1 MGIIISIPTA
11 KLAKEKGFNL
21 SSPAFYGCD
30 EPASGKP
37 GNQLMLRAWL
47 KDIGSIESQEGT
59 LIYSAPEQE
68 MLKAWLR
75 DVHQLHV
82 AVNPD
87 KSRQN
92 DVIWYSQVFNLTK
105 YNMSFKSF
113 SYLTIEYK
121 GDTYEDALELGLL
134 AALELIEGKKTI
146 IGYKCLLC
154 GRDKFTRK
162 SHHNCVG
169 GFRKRGLRWEPIY
182 TKS

>member
-1 MGIIISIPTA
+1 MGKIISIPTA

-47 KDIGSIESQEGT
+47 KDIGCIESQEGT

-68 MLKAWLR
+68 MLKAWLI
-75 DVHQLHV
+75 DVHQLYV
-82 AVNPD
+82 AVNPN

-92 DVIWYSQVFNLTK
+92 DVIWYSQVFSLTI
-105 YNMSFKSF
+105 YNTSFKSF
-113 SYLTIEYK
+113 SYLTMEFK

-134 AALELIEGKKTI
+134 AALQLIESKKTI

-169 GFRKRGLRWEPIY
+169 GFRKKSLKWEAIY
-182 TKS
+182 KDE